1 MIDRAHIEALLS
13 GQPTPRH
20 RDEHIQVRV
29 PRRIL
34 RRFRELMP
42 MRGAL
47 SWFVREA
54 LQAFVLEMEGT
65 PQDVVVDTVKRLR
78 ADLMQGRTL
87 RMVMDGME
95 EED

>member
-1 MIDRAHIEALLS
+1 MIDRSAIEALVA
-13 GQPTPRH
+13 GEPTARQRH
-20 RDEHIQVRV
+20 EHIQVRI

-47 SWFVREA
+47 SWFVRESVY
-54 LQAFVLEMEGT
+54 AFVRDMEQT
-65 PQDVVVDTVKRLR
+65 PHEFVAETVEHLKEDIVKGRVVRRL
-78 ADLMQGRTL
+78 
-87 RMVMDGME
+87 ME

>member
-1 MIDRAHIEALLS
+1 MIDRAQIEALVA
-13 GQPTPRH
+13 GEPTPR
-20 RDEHIQVRV
+20 RRYEHIQVRV

-42 MRGAL
+42 MRGSL

-65 PQDVVVDTVKRLR
+65 PQEFVGETVEHMKEDIVRGRLVR
-78 ADLMQGRTL
+78 KYI
-87 RMVMDGME
+87 
-95 EED
+95 EDED

>member
-1 MIDRAHIEALLS
+1 MIDRAQIEALVA
-13 GQPTPRH
+13 GEPTPRH
-20 RDEHIQVRV
+20 RYEHIQVRV

-47 SWFVREA
+47 SWFIREA
-54 LQAFVLEMEGT
+54 LQAFVREMEDT

-78 ADLMQGRTL
+78 ADLIQGRTV
-87 RMVMDGME
+87 RMVLDGME